1 MNQPDHTYREYFLA
15 TETISDAQK
24 IYYLAKALN
33 DIADVARVSE
43 GVEWYEMVAREALRN
58 AHE

>member
-15 TETISDAQK
+15 TEPISGAQK
-24 IYYLAKALN
+24 IYYLAKALK
-33 DIADVARVSE
+33 DIAAVARVSE
-43 GVEWYEMVAREALRN
+43 GVEWYEMIATEALKN